1 MRRHDFVKHNAPER
15 ARRTRASP
23 SGTCVWRARPAAE
36 RRNMSGKVS
45 TVGQKSLL
53 RQIKDN
59 WVLLLMCVPAIVFF
73 VVFNYMPM
81 PGTWIAFTNFNY
93 RDGIFGSPFVGMRN
107 FEFLLKSGQ
116 LWLLTRNTIL
126 YNLAFIVLGNILQIA
141 IAIMLNE
148 IRSVLFKKISQ
159 TAMFLP
165 FFISAVLVGVIAFN
179 LLNYDTGAI
188 NTLLRETGGDPIK
201 IYSSAGLWPFIII
214 IVHLWQSTGYGSI
227 VYFAAIMG
235 IDRSL
240 YEAATVDGASAWQRI
255 RFVTLPSLK
264 PTFII
269 LVLFSLGGIM
279 HGNFGLFWNLIGN
292 NAALFSTTDIIETSV
307 YRMVLS
313 QNNFTTSTA
322 VGLYQSLFGFALVMT
337 ANWIVRRI
345 NKDYALF

>member
-1 MRRHDFVKHNAPER
+1 MTEQVVPRRQR
-15 ARRTRASP
+15 
-23 SGTCVWRARPAAE
+23 
-36 RRNMSGKVS
+36 
-45 TVGQKSLL
+45 SLL
-53 RQIKDN
+53 RQLVDSR
-59 WVLLLMCVPAIVFF
+59 VLLLMCVPAMLFF
-73 VVFNYMPM
+73 IVFNYMPL
-81 PGTWIAFTNFNY
+81 PGAWIAFTNFNY
-93 RDGIFGSPFVGMRN
+93 RDGIFGSPFVGFKN

-126 YNLAFIVLGNILQIA
+126 YNLAFIILGNILQIA

-148 IRSVLFKKISQ
+148 IRSRFFKKISQ
-159 TAMFLP
+159 AAMFLP

-188 NTLLRETGGDPIK
+188 NALIRETGGDPIK
-201 IYSSAGLWPFIII
+201 IYSQAGLWPIII
-214 IVHLWQSTGYGSI
+214 ILVHLWQSTGYGSI

-240 YEAATVDGASAWQRI
+240 YEAATVDGANAWQRI
-255 RFVTLPSLK
+255 RYVTLPSLK

-279 HGNFGLFWNLIGN
+279 HGNFGLFWNLVGN
-292 NAALFSTTDIIETSV
+292 NASLFSTTDIIETSV
-307 YRMVLS
+307 YRMVLT

>member
-1 MRRHDFVKHNAPER
+1 MAKEETFQQR
-15 ARRTRASP
+15 
-23 SGTCVWRARPAAE
+23 
-36 RRNMSGKVS
+36 
-45 TVGQKSLL
+45 KSVL
-53 RQIKDN
+53 RQLADSK
-59 WVLLLMCVPAIVFF
+59 VLLLMCVPAVIFF
-73 VVFNYMPM
+73 IVFNYAPL
-81 PGTWIAFTNFNY
+81 PGAWIAFTNFNY
-93 RDGIFGSPFVGMRN
+93 RDGIFGSPFVGFKN
-107 FEFLLKSGQ
+107 FEFLIKSGQ
-116 LWLLTRNTIL
+116 LWTLTRNTIL
-126 YNLAFIVLGNILQIA
+126 YNLAFIIFGNILQIA

-148 IRSVLFKKISQ
+148 IRSTFFKKISQ
-159 TAMFLP
+159 AAMFLP

-179 LLNYDTGAI
+179 VLNYDTGALNALI
-188 NTLLRETGGDPIK
+188 KSTGGDPIK
-201 IYSSAGLWPFIII
+201 IYSTAGAWPLIII
-214 IVHLWQSTGYGSI
+214 LVHLWQSTGYGSI

-255 RFVTLPSLK
+255 RYVTLPSLK

-279 HGNFGLFWNLIGN
+279 QGNFGLFWNLIGN
-292 NAALFSTTDIIETSV
+292 NASLFATTDIIETSV